1 MRPRCA
7 VATIAGRACAWALH
21 HVLHRSGSQLPGR
34 VALRIDPTLVRDLTA
49 GRLEGSV
56 VVCGTNGKTTTTNLV
71 ARALEQA
78 GVTVACNREGANMLA
93 GVASALVARPRAR
106 HAVLE
111 VDELST
117 IHVLPALRP
126 THLVLINLFRDQLD
140 RAGEIDHVQ
149 DTIVAALAAS
159 PETTLVVC
167 ADDPLS
173 VAVAVRAREAGTP
186 VLSFGIDEDL
196 HLPAD
201 RVPEG
206 RFCPRCG
213 ALLAYAHHTY
223 AQLGS
228 FSCPACGFARPDL
241 DFAAT
246 GVSVTPAG
254 VAFDLAT
261 RAGVSGRVEAGFG
274 GTYMVYNLLAAVA
287 AATLAGATL
296 ACAQRAIASFHPDNG
311 RLQRFRVG
319 GRDVMLNLAKNPTG
333 LNQNISLALADERP
347 KALFVVVND
356 NPNDGRDVSWIWD
369 VDFERLLA
377 TPTIKAVLAGGTRAH
392 DVQVRLKYAGIS
404 ARIAPDVGAALDE
417 VDDTPTDVVLY
428 VLVNYSALAPARDEL
443 ARLEAAHGR

>member
-213 ALLAYAHHTY
+213 ALLTYAWHTY
-223 AQLGS
+223 AQLGN
-228 FSCPACGFARPDL
+228 FACPACGFARPAL
-241 DFAAT
+241 DFTAT
-246 GVSVTPAG
+246 DVTVSPAG
-254 VAFDLAT
+254 VAFDLVTPAGAT
-261 RAGVSGRVEAGFG
+261 CRIEADYG
-274 GTYMVYNLLAAVA
+274 GTYMVYNLLATVA
-287 AATLAGATL
+287 AATLSGATPEH
-296 ACAQRAIASFHPDNG
+296 AQRAISSFHPDNG
-311 RLQRFRVG
+311 RLQHFCVG
-319 GRDVMLNLAKNPTG
+319 GRDIMLNLAKNPTG

-369 VDFERLLA
+369 VDFERLRA
-377 TPTIKAVLAGGTRAH
+377 TPSVRTVLAGGTRAN
-392 DVQVRLKYAGIS
+392 DVQVRLKYAGIAS
-404 ARIAPDVGAALDE
+404 RIAFSVGEALAQVE
-417 VDDTPTDVVLY
+417 GEPTDVVCY
-428 VLVNYSALAPARDEL
+428 VLVNYSALEPARAEL
-443 ARLEAAHGR
+443 THLEAAHG